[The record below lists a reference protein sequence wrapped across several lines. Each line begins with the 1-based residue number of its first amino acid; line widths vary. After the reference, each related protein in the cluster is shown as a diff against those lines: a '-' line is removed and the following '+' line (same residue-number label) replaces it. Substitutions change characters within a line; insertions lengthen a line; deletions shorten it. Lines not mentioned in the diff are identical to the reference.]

1 MDKIRIGTRG
11 SRLALRQAALV
22 QEALSGAH
30 GGIETELV
38 ILHTRGDRI
47 QDSPLSELGDKGVF
61 ASELEQA
68 LLAGQI
74 DLAVH
79 SAKDLPMRLA
89 DGLTTAAVLPRAD
102 VRDVL
107 VVPKGGR
114 VPVLRQNLYDERELM
129 RVEDTEKKDRTEL
142 RAGREV
148 CRKCEGRQAE
158 ESTARAMP
166 GDSGHI
172 FRLGTG
178 SRRRQLLAGKI
189 WGNVICEEIRGN
201 VDTRLRKLQEGRYD
215 GIILAKAGL
224 DRLGIGS
231 DREEAFDFY
240 PLSPEVFLPAAC
252 QGIIAVEAVEGSAAA
267 GICKEISDAE
277 TELCYT
283 VEREALAQL
292 SADCSEAAAAWCRR
306 VSPDQEVY
314 TVSARVQDRPPVRQ
328 SSAWRPESAYA
339 ALAYVPET
347 ACPEEHILLD
357 VMYADRRVS
366 MTGPVSAVEGRR
378 LARCAAQEV
387 KSQKEKA
394 VCSQNQ

>member
-11 SRLALRQAALV
+11 SKLALKQAALV
-22 QEALSGAH
+22 QEALSCACGD
-30 GGIETELV
+30 IVTELV
-38 ILHTRGDRI
+38 ILRTRGDQI

-79 SAKDLPMRLA
+79 SAKDLPMKLA

-114 VPVLRQNLYDERELM
+114 VPVM
-129 RVEDTEKKDRTEL
+129 RRD
-142 RAGREV
+142 V
-148 CRKCEGRQAE
+148 CG
-158 ESTARAMP
+158 S
-166 GDSGHI
+166 GDGGHI

-178 SRRRQLLAGKI
+178 SRRRQFLAGKV
-189 WGNVICEEIRGN
+189 WENVVCEEIRGN

-224 DRLGIGS
+224 DRLGTAS
-231 DREEAFDFY
+231 DWEEAFDFY

-267 GICKEISDAE
+267 ELCKGISDAE
-277 TELCYT
+277 TALCYAA
-283 VEREALAQL
+283 EREALVQM
-292 SADCSEAAAAWCRR
+292 SADCSETAAAWCRIVKDGGIR
-306 VSPDQEVY
+306 KEVL
-314 TVSARVQDRPPVRQ
+314 TADEDFRDEERTF
-328 SSAWRPESAYA
+328 AKKE
-339 ALAYVPET
+339 PET
-347 ACPEEHILLD
+347 EKAADRLLMD
-357 VMYADRRVS
+357 VMYADRRVKV
-366 MTGPVSAVEGRR
+366 TGLVSEAEGIR
-378 LARCAAQEV
+378 LARCAAQSV
-387 KSQKEKA
+387 KSRQDKTACDEADNVKQK
-394 VCSQNQ
+394 